1 MCEAFLNMKASN
13 PNAESLPL
21 PSTLFLL
28 FPTSTVF
35 QFFSDSSYTVHANA
49 TTAAASVILQVSN
62 SERASSKP

>member
-13 PNAESLPL
+13 PNVESRPL
-21 PSTLFLL
+21 LSTLFLL

-35 QFFSDSSYTVHANA
+35 QFISDSSYTVLANA
-49 TTAAASVILQVSN
+49 TAAAASVILQVSN